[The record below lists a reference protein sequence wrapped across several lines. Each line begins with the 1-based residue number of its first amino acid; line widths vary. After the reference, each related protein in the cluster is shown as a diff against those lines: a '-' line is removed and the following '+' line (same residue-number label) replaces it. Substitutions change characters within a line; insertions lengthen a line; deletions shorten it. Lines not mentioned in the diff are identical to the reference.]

1 MRLCCAFG
9 SAVGEKR
16 RKLKK
21 KLEQGS
27 GGGVVGLNLKSK
39 AGWQVTGLA
48 LGPAFVFITTGWSLV
63 YLLPFLDRPSTVRSG
78 ELPAWFF
85 FWFSGC
91 WRALA
96 KGTAWAGFYCAILL
110 LPSFSCLSFLFF

>member
-39 AGWQVTGLA
+39 AGWQVTGPA

-78 ELPAWFF
+78 EWPAWFS

-91 WRALA
+91 WWALA
-96 KGTAWAGFYCAILL
+96 KGTAWAGFYCAIQHHHHVRC
-110 LPSFSCLSFLFF
+110 PQEA